1 MSKIGFILCFL
12 YSLIAG
18 LCVLASV
25 SSTGDPKGEFVLLQL
40 PLALQLAALDWL
52 GLSSALSNLS
62 WVAAYM
68 LIGPPTLALL
78 YSVGWALGKLVH
90 ALNLRGASQAPSQE
104 TPDN

>member
-1 MSKIGFILCFL
+1 MSKAGFILCFL

-18 LCVLASV
+18 LCVWASV
-25 SSTGDPKGEFVLLQL
+25 SSTGDTKGEFVLLQL

-52 GLSSALSNLS
+52 GLSSALSNLP

-68 LIGPPTLALL
+68 LIGLPTLALL

-90 ALNLRGASQAPSQE
+90 ALSLQGGRRKP
-104 TPDN
+104 

>member
-68 LIGPPTLALL
+68 LISPPTLALL